1 VTWADIPP
9 YFDAAD
15 VFAMPSRTRLAGLE
29 PEGLGIVFLEAAACG
44 KPVIVGRSGGA
55 PDAVDDGVTGY
66 VVDPT
71 SPDEIAA
78 RVVELLTDPDKA
90 RAMGEAG
97 RIRAQA
103 DWQWDDIA
111 ARCREYLA
119 DA

>member
-1 VTWADIPP
+1 
-9 YFDAAD
+9 
-15 VFAMPSRTRLAGLE
+15 
-29 PEGLGIVFLEAAACG
+29 
-44 KPVIVGRSGGA
+44 
-55 PDAVDDGVTGY
+55 